1 MKDKK
6 KAIIQVLAATAQER
20 ISKNRFQYSAVMIK
34 IDPDSPLKGIEFEE
48 HIQVSIYDSKA
59 DRDIVFS
66 VKIENVTVI
75 ENALSG
81 LPPNA
86 TA

>member
-1 MKDKK
+1 MNDKK
-6 KAIIQVLAATAQER
+6 KAILQVLAATAQER

>member
-1 MKDKK
+1 MTDKK
-6 KAIIQVLAATAQER
+6 KSILQVLAATAQER

>member
-1 MKDKK
+1 MNDKK
-6 KAIIQVLAATAQER
+6 KAIVQTLVATAQER

-59 DRDIVFS
+59 DTEIVFWA
-66 VKIENVTVI
+66 KIEDVEVL
-75 ENALSG
+75 ENALSDS
-81 LPPNA
+81 PPNA

>member
-1 MKDKK
+1 MNDKK
-6 KAIIQVLAATAQER
+6 KSILQVLAATAQER

>member
-1 MKDKK
+1 MNDKK
-6 KAIIQVLAATAQER
+6 KAILQVLAATAQER

-34 IDPDSPLKGIEFEE
+34 IDPDSPVKGIEFDE
-48 HIQVSIYDSKA
+48 HIQISIYDSKT

-66 VKIENVTVI
+66 VKIEDVTVI

-81 LPPNA
+81 LPPN
-86 TA
+86 TIG

>member
-1 MKDKK
+1 MTDKK